1 MCDED
6 LTSWVLVLSR
16 PSCLVVEMIAPTGN
30 ILPKHIR
37 TDLNLKIVCHCKNK
51 SAGGDSDANVWL
63 KIMKCCYNCI
73 EQLSLKLAPVII
85 LLDTPYINIQ
95 IFGARSLIGIHTLYR
110 SR

>member
-16 PSCLVVEMIAPTGN
+16 PSCLVVEMIALQATY
-30 ILPKHIR
+30 KHIR
-37 TDLNLKIVCHCKNK
+37 TDLNLKIVCHCTNK

-95 IFGARSLIGIHTLYR
+95 VFGARSQIGIHTLYR